1 MQLQNTFL
9 TVSILRHFDFFKFLK
24 VETNVS
30 NKTIKIIFC
39 QFDEEDH

>member
-1 MQLQNTFL
+1 MQLQNAFFTTL
-9 TVSILRHFDFFKFLK
+9 ILRHFNIFKFLK
-24 VETNVS
+24 IETNAS